1 MSTIYK
7 LFITISLYFSFL
19 PAFSQEESIRHDDL
33 IGSWTIESQS
43 LDNLEITLN
52 DCEKQST
59 FIFTK
64 NEIIENYYKKY
75 NGNCVILNSNKDF
88 YTVEGNHIIRKE
100 ESDLNN
106 TFLIKGE
113 ILTLSFAEKDEDN
126 EEHIAVIVCKRA
138 KPIEYIK

>member
-88 YTVEGNHIIRKE
+88 YTVRQSYYSQRRKQ
-100 ESDLNN
+100 SKQYFLN
-106 TFLIKGE
+106 
-113 ILTLSFAEKDEDN
+113 
-126 EEHIAVIVCKRA
+126 
-138 KPIEYIK
+138 

>member
-19 PAFSQEESIRHDDL
+19 PAFSQEESIPHDDL

-64 NEIIENYYKKY
+64 DEIIENYYKKY
-75 NGNCVILNSNKDF
+75 NGNCVILNSD
-88 YTVEGNHIIRKE
+88 
-100 ESDLNN
+100 
-106 TFLIKGE
+106 
-113 ILTLSFAEKDEDN
+113 
-126 EEHIAVIVCKRA
+126 
-138 KPIEYIK
+138 